1 MIPNKHVMLL
11 PRSWRLPCWETHILG
26 CYLKTN
32 LPFPYNFHISD
43 DPEGCVCV
51 CIFFFTLAFLLKIRG
66 GKVAKHKPWKWL
78 MSWDKAGKEKTYA
91 LNITFINLSG
101 CHPKSLK
108 RANRP
113 ICQIPELC
121 LSCSAYIPDWESML
135 QTATSA
141 SSFENN
147 LKTWHFGF

>member
-1 MIPNKHVMLL
+1 MLGDSHTRL
-11 PRSWRLPCWETHILG
+11 LFKNRSSFSIQFSYKWWSRR
-26 CYLKTN
+26 
-32 LPFPYNFHISD
+32 
-43 DPEGCVCV
+43 VCV
-51 CIFFFTLAFLLKIRG
+51 CMYFFFFTLAFLLKIRG
-66 GKVAKHKPWKWL
+66 GKVPKHKPWKWL

-121 LSCSAYIPDWESML
+121 SSCSAYIPDWESML